1 MRRAAKEIKH
11 TSFIIYYFFTMIK
24 KIEGFTGEF
33 IIVLPEKIIADIQ
46 NNPLINSLYITD
58 IGYYP
63 RARHHYVDRK
73 TGSKQHILIYNL
85 EGKGKI
91 KIKNSEYDILANH
104 FFVIPA
110 GTPHTYFSD
119 KQDPWSIYWIHFDG
133 EKSTHFSKIFGR
145 LNVISPSP
153 ISRTKERIDLFTELL
168 VNLSMGY
175 SRENLEFVNLC
186 LWHLLAT
193 FMYVPQFRQILRGR
207 DIDYA
212 TAAIEYMRDN
222 ITKPIRLKDI
232 ARHAGYSPSH
242 FSKLFIEKTGH
253 PPVEYLNQ
261 LKIQEACRRLDFSKE
276 SIAYIAQEMGYND
289 TFYFSRIFKRI
300 MGQSPSTYRKRN
312 WR

>member
-1 MRRAAKEIKH
+1 MIK
-11 TSFIIYYFFTMIK
+11 K
-24 KIEGFTGEF
+24 KIEGFAGEMIF
-33 IIVLPEKIIADIQ
+33 VLPEKIIDDIK
-46 NNPLINSLYITD
+46 NNPLISSLYVTD

-63 RARHHYVDRK
+63 KAKYHYVDRAK
-73 TGSKQHILIYNL
+73 GSKHHILIYNL

-91 KIKNSEYDILANH
+91 KINQHEYDILPNH

-110 GTPHTYFSD
+110 GTAHTYHSD

-133 EKSTHFSKIFGR
+133 EKSIYFSRMFGR

-153 ISRTKERIDLFTELL
+153 ISRTKERIDLFTEML

-175 SRENLEFVNLC
+175 SRDNLEFVNLC

-193 FMYVPQFRQILRGR
+193 FMYVPQFRQILIGR
-207 DIDYA
+207 EIDYS
-212 TAAIEYMRDN
+212 TAAIQYMRDN
-222 ITKPIRLKDI
+222 ICKPIRLKDI
-232 ARHAGYSPSH
+232 AHHAGYSPSH
-242 FSKLFIEKTGH
+242 FSKLFTAKTGH
-253 PPVEYLNQ
+253 SPVEYLNQ
-261 LKIQEACRRLDFSKE
+261 LKIQEACRRLDISKE